1 MAQTVKNL
9 LAVQEIGSIPGLGK
23 IPCRRKWPPTPVF
36 LPGEFRGQRS
46 LAGYNPWGRKEW
58 DTTDR
63 LTLSLAF
70 ALDEMGKT
78 ATQTNAIQR
87 HKGLVV

>member
-1 MAQTVKNL
+1 M
-9 LAVQEIGSIPGLGK
+9 
-23 IPCRRKWPPTPVF
+23 
-36 LPGEFRGQRS
+36 
-46 LAGYNPWGRKEW
+46 AGYNPWGRKEW

-70 ALDEMGKT
+70 ALDEMGRT